1 MRTDHMN
8 ETIYL
13 VRNEI
18 AKKAERKRMS
28 FWQFLITQVRFIGW
42 KIWMMQ
48 LMVLGIVYACMT
60 GFFKKYYTEH
70 PEDLPRLLMVL
81 AIIVLMTAIPFLY
94 RSIRYRMQEIESVT
108 YVSSVRLM
116 MSRLFI
122 IAVGDSVILASM
134 YVMAISNSIIP
145 KMLLFLCLSIPFF
158 AACNGCLYMVGHL
171 KSEYFLHG
179 SIGLCLAMIGLFLY
193 KGVWLELLF
202 QNGIYGLLLCVLLI
216 LLCIYQIWNMQ
227 ESSYTELQIS

>member
-13 VRNEI
+13 VRKEI
-18 AKKAERKRMS
+18 AQRAGRKRLS
-28 FWQFLITQVRFIGW
+28 FWQFLRTQVRFIGW

-60 GFFKKYYTEH
+60 GFFEKYYTEH

-134 YVMAISNSIIP
+134 YVTAISNSIIP

-158 AACNGCLYMVGHL
+158 VASNGCLYMVGHL
-171 KSEYFLHG
+171 KPEHFLHG
-179 SIGLCLAMIGLFLY
+179 SIGLCMAMIGLFLY
-193 KGVWLELLF
+193 KGAWLELLF
-202 QNGIYGLLLCVLLI
+202 QNGIYGLLLCILLMM
-216 LLCIYQIWNMQ
+216 LCIYQIWNMQ